1 MKVKICGIR
10 DMAAAEAVAQG
21 ADYMGFIMDNRFRR
35 YAAPEVVREICSR
48 IKGCTKVGVFVDQS
62 AEKINQLMELCQL
75 DMAQLHGH
83 EAPELAES
91 VRYPVIKAFRYGEDF
106 SSAAA
111 NSYPAEFILID
122 SYSKNTVGGS
132 GISFAWQ
139 KAAQEIKK
147 IHKPF
152 FIAGGI
158 KESTIQEAKNIFQPY
173 GIDASGALEKD
184 GQKSPELIKSFLAA
198 AEKYR

>member
-21 ADYMGFIMDNRFRR
+21 ADYMGFIMDKRFRR
-35 YAAPEVVREICSR
+35 YAAPEVVREICTR
-48 IKGCTKVGVFVDQS
+48 IEGCTKVGVFVDQS
-62 AEKINQLMELCQL
+62 AEEINQLMELCQL

-83 EAPELAES
+83 EAPELAEY

>member
-21 ADYMGFIMDNRFRR
+21 ADYMGFIMDKRFRR
-35 YAAPEVVREICSR
+35 YAAPEVVREICTKVR
-48 IKGCTKVGVFVDQS
+48 GCQKVGVFVDQTA
-62 AEKINQLMELCQL
+62 AEINELMAFCQL
-75 DMAQLHGH
+75 DIAQLHGH
-83 EAPELAES
+83 EAPEVAEA
-91 VRYPVIKAFRYGEDF
+91 VQYPVMKAFRYGEDF
-106 SSAAA
+106 SAEAA
-111 NSYPAEFILID
+111 NNYPADFILID

-132 GISFAWQ
+132 GVAFAWQ
-139 KAAQEIKK
+139 TAAQDIKEVK
-147 IHKPF
+147 KPC

-158 KESTIQEAKNIFQPY
+158 KENTIQQAKEIFQPY

-184 GQKSPELIKSFLAA
+184 GQKSPALIRSFLAT

>member
-10 DMAAAEAVAQG
+10 DMAAAKAVAQG
-21 ADYMGFIMDNRFRR
+21 ADYMGFIMDKRFRR
-35 YAAPEVVREICSR
+35 YAAPEVVREICTR
-48 IKGCTKVGVFVDQS
+48 IEGCTKVGVFVDQS
-62 AEKINQLMELCQL
+62 AEEINQLMEFCRL

-83 EAPELAES
+83 EGPEVAEA
-91 VRYPVIKAFRYGEDF
+91 VRYPVMKAFRYGEDF

-111 NSYPAEFILID
+111 NSYPAELILID

-132 GISFAWQ
+132 GVSFAWQ
-139 KAAQEIKK
+139 KAAQDIKAVR
-147 IHKPF
+147 KPF

-158 KESTIQEAKNIFQPY
+158 KESTIKEAKEIFQPY
-173 GIDASGALEKD
+173 GIDASGALEKE
-184 GQKSPELIKSFLAA
+184 GQKSPELIRSFLTT